1 MIKRSFDDNA
11 LHGASLILSNKIF
24 VKYGQLSQQLGYF
37 ITLQEFD
44 KYVRYRSYGI
54 SEINILKE
62 INNDISDFNVY
73 TKNAL
78 PTDLEVWIAANFS
91 NMLNF
96 TLGYEE
102 EEDDEE

>member
-1 MIKRSFDDNA
+1 MNKEFDDNA
-11 LHGASLILSNKIF
+11 LHGSSLILSNKIF
-24 VKYGQLSQQLGYF
+24 LKYEQISPQLGYF
-37 ITLQEFD
+37 ITLEEFN

-54 SEINILKE
+54 SEVNTLKE
-62 INNDISDFNVY
+62 IKNDIIAFNQY

-78 PTDLEVWIAANFS
+78 PIDLDIWVAANFS

-96 TLGYEE
+96 TIGYD

>member
-1 MIKRSFDDNA
+1 MNKEFDDNA
-11 LHGASLILSNKIF
+11 LHGSSLILSNKIF
-24 VKYGQLSQQLGYF
+24 LKYEQISPELGYF
-37 ITLQEFD
+37 ITLEEFN

-54 SEINILKE
+54 SEVNTLKE
-62 INNDISDFNVY
+62 IKNDIIAFNQY

-78 PTDLEVWIAANFS
+78 PIDLDVWVAANFS

-96 TLGYEE
+96 TIGYD

>member
-1 MIKRSFDDNA
+1 MIKRNFDDNA

-24 VKYGQLSQQLGYF
+24 LKYEQLSQQLGYF
-37 ITLQEFD
+37 ITLQEFN

-54 SEINILKE
+54 SELNILKE
-62 INNDISDFNVY
+62 IDNDILAFNVY

-78 PTDLEVWIAANFS
+78 PPDLDIWVAANFS

-96 TLGYEE
+96 TLGYD